1 MVEVEFLIDH
11 GTNKKGAKSEMYK
24 STAEAL
30 EAHKVVK
37 ITKSKTEK

>member
-11 GTNKKGAKSEMYK
+11 ASYKKGDKKEMVK

-37 ITKSKTEK
+37 ITKPKTEK